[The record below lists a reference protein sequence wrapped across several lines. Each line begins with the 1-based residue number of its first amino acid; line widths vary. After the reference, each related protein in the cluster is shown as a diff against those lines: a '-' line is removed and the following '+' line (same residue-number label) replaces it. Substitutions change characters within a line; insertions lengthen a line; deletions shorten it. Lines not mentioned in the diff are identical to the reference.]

1 MPERTMSRK
10 EEKDKKKKARGAFAL
25 WLKRL
30 RAACKTIGKA
40 DEWYSLMNEL
50 TGLLQEYAPVIPAD
64 CYARIKNAM
73 NPVDTTR
80 KGLKNACKVLGKEI
94 EDLIKCLP
102 AGGSFGKMIGGTLL
116 GVALLVGAASIYAET
131 QSVDIAIIND
141 GCDTI
146 RLPGEL
152 PIPIPGVSLPDKPI
166 APGESASVS
175 MPPLSV
181 DVDATQPGQVSVGVL
196 GMSVSY
202 DLGGDI
208 ISIQLDGR
216 EILGQRTHLSLGGR
230 KSHELV
236 VRCR

>member
-1 MPERTMSRK
+1 MPTQTMSRK
-10 EEKDKKKKARGAFAL
+10 EEKEKKKKARGAFMM

-30 RAACKTIGKA
+30 RAACKKLSTA
-40 DEWYSLMNEL
+40 DEWYSLMQEL

-73 NPVDTTR
+73 SPVDTTR
-80 KGLKNACKVLGKEI
+80 KGLSKACKVLGKEI
-94 EDLIKCLP
+94 EELLKCLP
-102 AGGSFGKMIGGTLL
+102 AGGSFGKMLGGTIL
-116 GVALLVGAASIYAET
+116 GVAVLVGAAWIYAEAA
-131 QSVDIAIIND
+131 SVDIAIIND

-146 RLPGEL
+146 VLPGEL

-175 MPPLSV
+175 LPPLSV
-181 DVDATQPGQVSVGVL
+181 DIDATQGRQVSVGVL

-202 DLGGDI
+202 DLGSSI
-208 ISIQLDGR
+208 RSIQLDGQ
-216 EILGQRTHLSLGGR
+216 EILGQRTHVSLGGR

>member
-1 MPERTMSRK
+1 MPEKTMSRK
-10 EEKDKKKKARGAFAL
+10 EEKEKKKKARGAFML

-30 RAACKTIGKA
+30 RAACKTIGKV

-64 CYARIKNAM
+64 CYERIKNAM
-73 NPVDTTR
+73 SPVDTTR
-80 KGLKNACKVLGKEI
+80 KGLSKACKVLGKEI
-94 EDLIKCLP
+94 EQLLKCLP
-102 AGGSFGKMIGGTLL
+102 AGGSFGKMLGGTIL
-116 GVALLVGAASIYAET
+116 GVAVLVGAAWIYAEAA
-131 QSVDIAIIND
+131 SVEIAIIND
-141 GCDTI
+141 GCNTI
-146 RLPGEL
+146 VLPGEL

-175 MPPLSV
+175 LPRLTV
-181 DVDATQPGQVSVGVL
+181 DVDATQPGQISVGVL

-202 DLGGDI
+202 NLGGDI
-208 ISIQLDGR
+208 TSIQLDGQ
-216 EILGQRTHLSLGGR
+216 ELIGQRTHVSLGGR